1 VSATE
6 GESALTERAQRQR
19 VWELTGGPRRQGARA
34 RSGIPRSEPFN
45 LNRTEG
51 IRPGKQTAAGGAAPI
66 RGGEVALVEAARA
79 RGVPGSPELG
89 REEEGATTNSMV
101 GKGP

>member
-19 VWELTGGPRRQGARA
+19 VWALTGGPRRQGARA
-34 RSGIPRSEPFN
+34 RSGIPRSESFN

-51 IRPGKQTAAGGAAPI
+51 IKPGKQMAAGGAAPLC
-66 RGGEVALVEAARA
+66 GGEVVGVEA
-79 RGVPGSPELG
+79 
-89 REEEGATTNSMV
+89 GAS
-101 GKGP
+101 